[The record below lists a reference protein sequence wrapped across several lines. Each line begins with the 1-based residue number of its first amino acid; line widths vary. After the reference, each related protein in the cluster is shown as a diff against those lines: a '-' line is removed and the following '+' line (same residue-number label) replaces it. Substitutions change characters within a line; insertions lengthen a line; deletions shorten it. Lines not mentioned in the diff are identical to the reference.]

1 MRALRPRAIARRL
14 LIVVPLALLAAG
26 ATLAL
31 AAPPVSAPMPARAVG
46 SAAPALGTVV
56 VPDLRRQAYVFA
68 RGILLDE
75 GFAWTVDGATQGYP
89 ANIVVRQTPMP
100 GTRLVDTGAPTIHL
114 QLARNPH
121 SPEVGNPMS
130 GSSYSGTEVV
140 TPAAA
145 AAAAKRRAAEE
156 KRRAAEEKRRAAE
169 EKRRARAAVE
179 AAEMRKAAAVGKAVA
194 VRNAISLRKAAVAA
208 NAATAPRGTAAQ
220 RAEVAKTAVRAKMA
234 VRAKKAL
241 AAKRAASAR
250 AAAATAKRAASA
262 KNTGGP
268 RRPPAFA
275 VAGAPREPTKEMPL
289 AVRAHLLARWIAHRP
304 ALTAANRHHFL
315 FQHAWVV
322 TGARFGWWHGAEALR
337 TLIAADR
344 QFERQWRL
352 AAAKRVEA
360 ERALFEVGR
369 RSAG

>member
-1 MRALRPRAIARRL
+1 MRAFRPRAIARRL

-89 ANIVVRQTPMP
+89 ANIVVSQTPTP

-121 SPEVGNPMS
+121 SPEVGNPTS

-145 AAAAKRRAAEE
+145 AAAAKRQVAEE
-156 KRRAAEEKRRAAE
+156 KRRVAE
-169 EKRRARAAVE
+169 EKRRARAA
-179 AAEMRKAAAVGKAVA
+179 AAAVGARKIAAVRKAVA
-194 VRNAISLRKAAVAA
+194 ARTAVALRRAAVAA
-208 NAATAPRGTAAQ
+208 NAAAAPKGAAAQ
-220 RAEVAKTAVRAKMA
+220 RAKVMKTA

-241 AAKRAASAR
+241 GATRVASAR
-250 AAAATAKRAASA
+250 VAAATAKRAASA
-262 KNTGGP
+262 RLAAAAKRRASARNTAGP
-268 RRPPAFA
+268 RRPAAFA

-289 AVRAHLLARWIAHRP
+289 PVRARLLARWIAHRP

-322 TGARFGWWHGAEALR
+322 TGARFGWWQGAAALR
-337 TLIAADR
+337 TLVAADR

-352 AAAKRVEA
+352 VAAQRVEA